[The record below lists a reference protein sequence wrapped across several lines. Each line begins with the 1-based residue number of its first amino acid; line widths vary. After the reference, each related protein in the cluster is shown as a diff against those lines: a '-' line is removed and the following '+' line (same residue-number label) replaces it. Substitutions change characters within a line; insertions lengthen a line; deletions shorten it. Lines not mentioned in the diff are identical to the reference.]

1 MARSNLPSWLLY
13 GRSLWI
19 FKKFLVQKLINTVK
33 QVSTRAF
40 LLFFTLFIYLFIIII
55 FTFYFLFLLVDL
67 FIFASRGQDHPST
80 FNQYLSYFDS
90 FKLTGLL
97 Q

>member
-1 MARSNLPSWLLY
+1 M
-13 GRSLWI
+13 
-19 FKKFLVQKLINTVK
+19 QKLINTVK
-33 QVSTRAF
+33 QVSTKAF
-40 LLFFTLFIYLFIIII
+40 LLFFTLFIYLFIYYYY
-55 FTFYFLFLLVDL
+55 FYFLFLLVDL
-67 FIFASRGQDHPST
+67 FIFSSRGQDHPST